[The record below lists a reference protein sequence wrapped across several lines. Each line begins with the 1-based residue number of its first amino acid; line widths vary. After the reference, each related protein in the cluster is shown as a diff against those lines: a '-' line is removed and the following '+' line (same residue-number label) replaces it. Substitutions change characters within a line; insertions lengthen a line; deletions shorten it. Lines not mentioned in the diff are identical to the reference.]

1 MANPIADGLGSV
13 ANKVKSVIKGGANA
27 AHPLDSKIA
36 DVEAMIRGG
45 RLSPEGMDKATLYL
59 QQLKS
64 QRDGGTLPTNPQA
77 PQMPTTNMNAAPS
90 NTGISPQAMQ
100 DASNIQ
106 STQQPRVGP
115 QPYQSTQEQ
124 FSALKQAQASEES
137 ELAGIAEAER
147 TLNKALQEAILLHK
161 DADAANLRQALVVLA
176 GKKGELQGQT
186 TRALSDERGATARF
200 EQEQAAKM
208 QQFDANKQIQSEN
221 AMLTGRARQE
231 VKMSTAATTQRDED
245 MLARNFEAAKNAYI
259 KNGMH
264 PAEAEKKAFDDL
276 ASYKNLDSHDKAV
289 VNSTIDAIGKG
300 DEQLG
305 NKMLEVSRMK
315 YINDAAHK
323 GVSEEEALTK
333 YNELYSL
340 GWKIADMR
348 EPATGNE
355 KLLRSGFNSGLK
367 TTSIEKDTSKRFGY
381 TSPLKAKMYG
391 KDTDSI
397 YARLEDDYNAPN
409 KKIAQLKKKLA
420 DSIDNPETFETR
432 LTPKSVVNT
441 DIKVYKYLNNKRYDT
456 SGNMQSYLDRIESD
470 KDIET
475 FVKLFVDKKHVT
487 DNPHAIR
494 GFKNELVDY
503 LSKQDFISDEKKQTL
518 LRRAAAEIDYLGV
531 SRANNEKTF
540 KKPLDI
546 KKEADIEAKEELSN
560 TDNYPFMVNQKPEIK
575 QKFINDL
582 SSILYNQKQAERY
595 TNYLNSKYSK
605 VVGMQGEQANSINDS
620 FTADIKKSIKN
631 FEREAEATKK
641 SFMLKVKTYSE
652 GNIISKDSITGKKKR
667 VVSTTINKAEN
678 LKNELIHAF
687 NTLQKAERE
696 SSANLPQYK
705 ADYEHALSKLKDKGI
720 KEAEIEKILNI
731 GNKPV
736 DDTLRQISQK
746 SPVTRREFEKLV
758 HSNIKKQEGAEVDN
772 AVARPDVADEDVLNK
787 ALKFKESNKQRSQEE
802 IEKALKETMAR
813 KDKENKQKQF
823 DALKEKHSKL
833 YKMLQNQ
840 GVAEDAIFE
849 MLKTIKN

>member
-1 MANPIADGLGSV
+1 MANPITDGLGSV
-13 ANKVKSVIKGGANA
+13 VNKAKNAIKGGASA

-36 DVEAMIRGG
+36 YVEAMIRGG
-45 RLSPEGMDKATLYL
+45 RLSPEGMDDATLYL

-64 QRDGGTLPTNPQA
+64 QRDGGTLPTNPAA
-77 PQMPTTNMNAAPS
+77 PQMPTTQMNAQPN
-90 NTGISPQAMQ
+90 NTGISNQAMQ
-100 DASNIQ
+100 DAYTP
-106 STQQPRVGP
+106 TQQPRVGP
-115 QPYQSTQEQ
+115 QPHQPTQEQ
-124 FSALKQAQASEES
+124 FDTLKQAQGNEQA
-137 ELAGIAEAER
+137 ELKGIEEAER
-147 TLNKALQEAILLHK
+147 TLNRALQEALLLHK
-161 DADAANLRQALVVLA
+161 DADVANLRQALVILA
-176 GKKGELQGQT
+176 GKRGELTGQT
-186 TRALSDERGATARF
+186 QRAMADVRGATDRF
-200 EQEQAAKM
+200 EKEQAAKM
-208 QQFDANKQIQSEN
+208 QQFDANKQAQKDN

-231 VKMSTAATTQRDED
+231 VKMATAAATQRDED
-245 MLARNFEAAKNAYI
+245 ILARNFEAAKNAYI

-276 ASYKNLDSHDKAV
+276 AGYKQLDTHDKAA
-289 VNSTIDAIGKG
+289 VNSVIEAIGKG
-300 DEQLG
+300 DNDPLG

-315 YINDAAHK
+315 YINDAVGK

-333 YNELYSL
+333 YNELHAL

-367 TTSIEKDTSKRFGY
+367 ATSIEKDTSSRFGY

-397 YARLEDDYNAPN
+397 YARLEDDHNAPN

-420 DSIDNPETFETR
+420 DAIDNPETFEPQF
-432 LTPKSVVNT
+432 TPKSVVNT

-531 SRANNEKTF
+531 SKANNEKTF

-546 KKEADIEAKEELSN
+546 KKEADLEAKEELSN

-731 GNKPV
+731 GNKQV

-758 HSNIKKQEGAEVDN
+758 RSNIKKQEGAEVDN

>member
-1 MANPIADGLGSV
+1 MANPITDGLGSV
-13 ANKVKSVIKGGANA
+13 VNKAKNAIKGGASA

-36 DVEAMIRGG
+36 YVEAMIRGG
-45 RLSPEGMDKATLYL
+45 RLSPEGMDDATLYL

-64 QRDGGTLPTNPQA
+64 QRDGGTLPTNPAA
-77 PQMPTTNMNAAPS
+77 PQMPTTQMNAQPN
-90 NTGISPQAMQ
+90 NTGISNQAMQ
-100 DASNIQ
+100 DAYTP
-106 STQQPRVGP
+106 TQQPRVGP
-115 QPYQSTQEQ
+115 QPHQPTQEQ
-124 FSALKQAQASEES
+124 FDTLKQAQGNEQA
-137 ELAGIAEAER
+137 ELKGIEEAER
-147 TLNKALQEAILLHK
+147 TLNRALQEALLLHK
-161 DADAANLRQALVVLA
+161 DADVANLRQALVVLA
-176 GKKGELQGQT
+176 GKRGELAGQT
-186 TRALSDERGATARF
+186 QRAMADVRGATDRF
-200 EQEQAAKM
+200 EKEQTAKM
-208 QQFDANKQIQSEN
+208 QQFDANKQAQKDN

-231 VKMSTAATTQRDED
+231 VKMATAAATQRDED
-245 MLARNFEAAKNAYI
+245 ILARNFEAAKNAYI

-276 ASYKNLDSHDKAV
+276 AGYKQLDTHDKAA
-289 VNSTIDAIGKG
+289 VNSVIEAIGKG
-300 DEQLG
+300 DNDPLG

-315 YINDAAHK
+315 YINDAVGK

-333 YNELYSL
+333 YNELHAL

-367 TTSIEKDTSKRFGY
+367 ATSIEKDTSSRFGY

-397 YARLEDDYNAPN
+397 YARLEDDHNAPN

-420 DSIDNPETFETR
+420 DAIDNPETFEPQF
-432 LTPKSVVNT
+432 TPKSVVNT

-456 SGNMQSYLDRIESD
+456 SGNMQSYLDKMESD

-560 TDNYPFMVNQKPEIK
+560 TDNYPFMINQKPEIK

-605 VVGMQGEQANSINDS
+605 VVGMQGEQASSINDS

-678 LKNELIHAF
+678 LKNELIHSF
-687 NTLQKAERE
+687 NALQKAESE
-696 SSANLPQYK
+696 GSANLPQYK

-720 KEAEIEKILNI
+720 KEAEIEKILSI

-758 HSNIKKQEGAEVDN
+758 RSNIKKQEGKELDN
-772 AVARPDVADEDVLNK
+772 ALARPDTADEDVLSK
-787 ALKFKESNKQRSQEE
+787 ALKFKDSNKQRSQEE
-802 IEKALKETMAR
+802 IENALKETMAR

-833 YKMLQNQ
+833 YRMLQNQ
-840 GVAEDAIFE
+840 GIAEDAIFD

>member
-1 MANPIADGLGSV
+1 MANPITDGLGSV
-13 ANKVKSVIKGGANA
+13 VNKAKNAIKGGASA

-36 DVEAMIRGG
+36 YVEAMIRGG
-45 RLSPEGMDKATLYL
+45 RLSPEGMDTATLYL

-64 QRDGGTLPTNPQA
+64 QRDGGTLPTNPAA
-77 PQMPTTNMNAAPS
+77 PQMPTTQMNAQPN
-90 NTGISPQAMQ
+90 NTGISNQAMQ
-100 DASNIQ
+100 DAYTP
-106 STQQPRVGP
+106 TQQPRVGP
-115 QPYQSTQEQ
+115 QPHQPTQEQ
-124 FSALKQAQASEES
+124 FDTLKQAQGNEQA
-137 ELAGIAEAER
+137 ELKGIEEAER
-147 TLNKALQEAILLHK
+147 TLNRALQEALLLHK
-161 DADAANLRQALVVLA
+161 DADVANLRQALVVLA
-176 GKKGELQGQT
+176 GKRGELAGQT
-186 TRALSDERGATARF
+186 QRAMADVRGATDRF
-200 EQEQAAKM
+200 EKEQTAKM
-208 QQFDANKQIQSEN
+208 QQFDANKQAQKDN

-231 VKMSTAATTQRDED
+231 VKMATAAATQRDED
-245 MLARNFEAAKNAYI
+245 ILARNFEAAKNAYI

-276 ASYKNLDSHDKAV
+276 AGYKQLDTHDKAA
-289 VNSTIDAIGKG
+289 VNSVIEAIGKG
-300 DEQLG
+300 DNDPLG

-315 YINDAAHK
+315 YINDAVGK

-333 YNELYSL
+333 YNELHAL

-367 TTSIEKDTSKRFGY
+367 ATSIEKDTSSRFGY

-397 YARLEDDYNAPN
+397 YARLEDDHNAPN

-420 DSIDNPETFETR
+420 DSIDNPETFEPR
-432 LTPKSVVNT
+432 FTPKSVVNT

-456 SGNMQSYLDRIESD
+456 SGNMQSYLDKMESD

-560 TDNYPFMVNQKPEIK
+560 TDNYPFMINQKPEIK

-605 VVGMQGEQANSINDS
+605 VVGMQGEQASSINDS

-678 LKNELIHAF
+678 LKNELIHSF
-687 NTLQKAERE
+687 NALQKAESE
-696 SSANLPQYK
+696 GSANLPQYK

-720 KEAEIEKILNI
+720 KEAEIEKILSI

-758 HSNIKKQEGAEVDN
+758 RSNIKKQEGEELDN
-772 AVARPDVADEDVLNK
+772 ALARPDTADEDVLSK
-787 ALKFKESNKQRSQEE
+787 ALKFKDSNKQRSQEE
-802 IEKALKETMAR
+802 IENALKETMAR

-833 YKMLQNQ
+833 YRMLQNQ
-840 GVAEDAIFE
+840 GIAEDAIFD

>member
-1 MANPIADGLGSV
+1 MANPITDGLGSV
-13 ANKVKSVIKGGANA
+13 VNKAKNAIKGGASA

-36 DVEAMIRGG
+36 YVEAMIRGG
-45 RLSPEGMDKATLYL
+45 RLSPEGMDDATLYL

-64 QRDGGTLPTNPQA
+64 QRDGGTLPTNPAA
-77 PQMPTTNMNAAPS
+77 PQMPTTQMNAQPN
-90 NTGISPQAMQ
+90 NTGISNQAMQ
-100 DASNIQ
+100 DAYTP
-106 STQQPRVGP
+106 TQQPRVGP
-115 QPYQSTQEQ
+115 QPHQPTQEQ
-124 FSALKQAQASEES
+124 FDTLKQAQGNEQA
-137 ELAGIAEAER
+137 ELKGIEEAER
-147 TLNKALQEAILLHK
+147 TLNRALQEALLLHK
-161 DADAANLRQALVVLA
+161 DADVANLRQALVVLA
-176 GKKGELQGQT
+176 GKRGELTGQT
-186 TRALSDERGATARF
+186 QRAMADVRGATDRF
-200 EQEQAAKM
+200 EKEQAAKM
-208 QQFDANKQIQSEN
+208 QQFDANKQAQKDN

-231 VKMSTAATTQRDED
+231 VKMATAAATQRDED
-245 MLARNFEAAKNAYI
+245 ILARNFEAAKNAYI

-276 ASYKNLDSHDKAV
+276 AGYKQLDTHDKAA
-289 VNSTIDAIGKG
+289 VNSVIEAIGKG
-300 DEQLG
+300 DNDPLG

-315 YINDAAHK
+315 YINDAVGK

-333 YNELYSL
+333 YNELHAL

-420 DSIDNPETFETR
+420 DAIDNPETFEPQF
-432 LTPKSVVNT
+432 TPKSVVNT

-456 SGNMQSYLDRIESD
+456 GGNMQSYLDRIESD

-531 SRANNEKTF
+531 SKANNEKTF

-758 HSNIKKQEGAEVDN
+758 RSNIKKQEGAEVDN